1 MTGTRIG
8 RPKPDEYDGYYAGY
22 VERARSRSVR
32 AALTQQQQE
41 VTALLGALGEEG
53 AAFRYA
59 PGKWSVKQVI
69 GHVID
74 TERIFV
80 YRALSIARGERQPLP
95 SFDQDEYVEAADFDS
110 RSVDSLL
117 SEYRA
122 TRAATLELFAGF
134 AAAAWETRGI
144 ANGVVFSVRAI
155 AHIVAGHEAH
165 HLEVLRE
172 RYLDRE

>member
-1 MTGTRIG
+1 MTDSRIG
-8 RPKPDEYDGYYAGY
+8 RPKPDEYDSYYAGY
-22 VERARSRSVR
+22 VERARAQSVF
-32 AALTQQQQE
+32 AALTEQKQE
-41 VTALLGALGEEG
+41 VTALLSALGEQG
-53 AAFRYA
+53 AAYRYA
-59 PGKWSVKQVI
+59 PGKWSVKQVV
-69 GHVID
+69 GHLID
-74 TERIFV
+74 TERVFV
-80 YRALSIARGERQPLP
+80 YRAFSIARGERQLLIG
-95 SFDQDEYVEAADFDS
+95 FAQDEYVEAADFDS

-134 AAAAWETRGI
+134 AAAAWEKRGI

-165 HLEVLRE
+165 HLEVLKE